1 MWSMTSSLYD
11 WFRLSGKIFKD
22 HVRAN
27 PLYNQNRKHQS
38 VIENG
43 WKRSMGLSLSHVL
56 LRRHTVSQG
65 PPFKVPPVAVFK
77 NAMIAAL
84 VVHAGEWSNYMYGPY
99 GPYGLYGP
107 YGPLRAL
114 RALTDRTG
122 PLRAP
127 YGHSG
132 THGPLA
138 TVPET
143 DFTWILPGFFRY
155 WNFAIRGWSH
165 FSFPP
170 HYWP

>member
-65 PPFKVPPVAVFK
+65 PPFKVPPRGCLQKRDDCSTCCSCSGPNMKSKSAVIWCQMLYK
-77 NAMIAAL
+77 
-84 VVHAGEWSNYMYGPY
+84 VVYTTNHYSAIVCKAHW
-99 GPYGLYGP
+99 GLS
-107 YGPLRAL
+107 RIE
-114 RALTDRTG
+114 R
-122 PLRAP
+122 
-127 YGHSG
+127 
-132 THGPLA
+132 
-138 TVPET
+138 
-143 DFTWILPGFFRY
+143 I
-155 WNFAIRGWSH
+155 AIRICSSEHGWCILN
-165 FSFPP
+165 
-170 HYWP
+170 WTWTL